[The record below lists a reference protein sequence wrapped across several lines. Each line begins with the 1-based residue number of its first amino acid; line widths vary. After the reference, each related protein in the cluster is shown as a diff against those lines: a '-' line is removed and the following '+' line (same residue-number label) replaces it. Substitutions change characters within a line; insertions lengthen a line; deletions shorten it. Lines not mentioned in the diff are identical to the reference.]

1 MNCVPPHPLVNKVYE
16 ELLQIFAVLMSVCLV
31 PKMLIDR
38 DKGAKQANT
47 LRSECGGTR

>member
-1 MNCVPPHPLVNKVYE
+1 MNCVTPYPLVNKVYE

-31 PKMLIDR
+31 PKMLIDA
-38 DKGAKQANT
+38 DTEAKQANV